1 MFPMLEHIAMTA
13 STTRKTKMH
22 LTLPT
27 RQLEHPL
34 PDILPPILGLWGG
47 FLWPSLPWMP
57 TPFSLQIQGL
67 ALRPCAR

>member
-47 FLWPSLPWMP
+47 FL
-57 TPFSLQIQGL
+57 
-67 ALRPCAR
+67 